1 MMVFKDNVCKVIEK
15 NVSEWDDNKLQNIQ
29 EQGVLSVGEETGI
42 VKSQT
47 KLWVVLSLSTLFFK
61 DFFSYL

>member
-1 MMVFKDNVCKVIEK
+1 MVFKDNVCKVIEK